1 MIRIT
6 DTIKHLI
13 IINVL
18 VFIASV
24 YVFPNLTE
32 SNAVFAFL
40 KNFQE
45 NGALYYPGSNYF
57 HWYQLITHMFLH
69 GSISHLF
76 FNMFALYMFGSA
88 LEGHW
93 GRNRFLFFYF
103 FAGLGGAVFQIIS
116 WKVGMMDMS
125 PIAQQYFLSTPY
137 RVIGASGAV
146 FGVLAGF
153 GMLFPNVELL
163 LLFPPI
169 PIKAKYFVIIYGL
182 LEILLGVSN
191 LQTGVAHMAHV
202 GGLAFGILLILY
214 WKRNPGRHV

>member
-18 VFIASV
+18 IFIAST
-24 YVFPNLTE
+24 YVFPNLSD
-32 SNAVFAFL
+32 SNPVLDFL
-40 KNFQE
+40 KNFLE
-45 NGALYYPGSNYF
+45 NGALYYPESDYF

-69 GSISHLF
+69 GSFSHLF

-103 FAGLGGAVFQIIS
+103 FAGLGGAIFQIIS
-116 WKVGMMDMS
+116 WKVGLMGMS
-125 PIAQQYFLSTPY
+125 PLEQQYFLSTPF

-182 LEILLGVSN
+182 LEIVLGLSN
-191 LQTGVAHMAHV
+191 LQTGVAHLAHV
-202 GGLAFGILLILY
+202 GGLVFGIILILY
-214 WKRNPGRHV
+214 WKKNP

>member
-18 VFIASV
+18 VFVASV
-24 YVFPNLTE
+24 YVFPSLPE
-32 SNAVFAFL
+32 SNAVFVFL
-40 KNFQE
+40 KSFQE
-45 NGALYYPGSNYF
+45 NGALYYPGSHFF
-57 HWYQLITHMFLH
+57 HWYQLVTHMFLH

-116 WKVGMMDMS
+116 WKVGLMGFS
-125 PIAQQYFLSTPY
+125 PMEQQMFLATPF

-182 LEILLGVSN
+182 LEIVLGFGGF
-191 LQTGVAHMAHV
+191 QTGVAHLAHV
-202 GGLAFGILLILY
+202 GGLVFGILLILY
-214 WKRNPGRHV
+214 WKKNP

>member
-18 VFIASV
+18 IFVASM
-24 YVFPNLTE
+24 YVFPGLPE
-32 SNAVFAFL
+32 SNAIFAFL
-40 KNFQE
+40 KDFQK
-45 NGALYYPGSNYF
+45 NGALYYPESRFF
-57 HWYQLITHMFLH
+57 HWYQLVTHMFLH
-69 GSISHLF
+69 GSPSHLF

-93 GRNRFLFFYF
+93 GRNRFLLFYF

-116 WKVGMMDMS
+116 WKVGLMGLS
-125 PIAQQYFLSTPY
+125 PMEQQMFLSTPF

-169 PIKAKYFVIIYGL
+169 PIKAKYFVIIYGM
-182 LEILLGVSN
+182 LEIVLGFGGF
-191 LQTGVAHMAHV
+191 QTGVAHLAHV
-202 GGLAFGILLILY
+202 GGLVFGILLILY
-214 WKRNPGRHV
+214 WKKNP

>member
-18 VFIASV
+18 VFVASV
-24 YVFPNLTE
+24 YVFPGLPE
-32 SNAVFAFL
+32 SNAVFVFL
-40 KNFQE
+40 KSFQE
-45 NGALYYPGSNYF
+45 NGALYYPGSNFF
-57 HWYQLITHMFLH
+57 HWYQLVTHMFLH
-69 GSISHLF
+69 GSFSHLF

-116 WKVGMMDMS
+116 WKIGLMGFS
-125 PIAQQYFLSTPY
+125 PMEQQMFLATPF

-182 LEILLGVSN
+182 LEIVLGFGGF
-191 LQTGVAHMAHV
+191 QTGVAHLAHV

-214 WKRNPGRHV
+214 WKKNP